1 MINWYQL
8 TLLCLIKLSNSEHY
22 IDKMYRMV
30 DKLVRKT
37 RWKAFHFYL
46 DDNELFKN
54 KQNGIFPLRRN
65 PKGDSHLERFE
76 NGLYDL
82 IKSLEFRKIKHSQ

>member
-8 TLLCLIKLSNSEHY
+8 TLLCLIKPSNSEHY

-46 DDNELFKN
+46 DDN
-54 KQNGIFPLRRN
+54 
-65 PKGDSHLERFE
+65 
-76 NGLYDL
+76 
-82 IKSLEFRKIKHSQ
+82 